1 MKNRIFAILNWKK
14 NRVENVKKEI
24 VEKLQLREGRDKIL
38 LFYKES
44 DGFPTCFEKDDSGTF
59 QGIPMSNEDGHNR
72 AAGLNFVYKY
82 LKENFKDE
90 FAYVIY
96 DSIQF
101 KKDPKIFMDSIEEM
115 MQKLKLDVWFNTY
128 TDGCN
133 FVFTKFDG
141 RVSVAINDPDLQ
153 KIYDKKIIWT
163 SNSNPNFSIL
173 DLEKFALPEN
183 GKTFDD
189 RFEIPMFWI
198 IKFLCERR
206 RDKKGFMN
214 YYPTISEEIG
224 VFKSG
229 NFNDG
234 MKTVPE
240 RMKKE
245 DGMFTEF
252 KLDHSPSQSVEEL
265 MDFIVDRLKS

>member
-24 VEKLQLREGRDKIL
+24 VEKLQLRKGRDKIL

-44 DGFPTCFEKDDSGTF
+44 DGFPECFEKDDSGVF
-59 QGIPMSNEDGHNR
+59 QGIPINDEDGHNR

-101 KKDPKIFMDSIEEM
+101 NKDSKNFMDSIEEM

-234 MKTVPE
+234 MKIVPE
-240 RMKKE
+240 QMKKE
-245 DGMFTEF
+245 DEMFNEL